1 MVPGV
6 CTCCS
11 SANPD
16 APVVVSQEHTL
27 YERRGAAAW
36 ITLNRPEKRNALS
49 GTLVREAYEHLG
61 AAGADD
67 RVRCVVLTGA
77 GRAFCSGMDLHSP
90 PGHGAAGERPV
101 PFDAL
106 VRAIQESAKPVI
118 AAVNGPAFAGGLGLV
133 GASDIVVSAKGA
145 VFSFSEVRLGLI
157 PAIISVVC
165 VPKLG
170 VHHAM
175 RLFLTGERF
184 DAEAA
189 LRYGLVHR
197 VVPAEE
203 LDRAVAGEVAA
214 IALGGPRAVAE
225 CKKLVH
231 DRAGGIRLADFARM
245 AKWSERM
252 FQSEEGREG
261 MASFLEKR
269 KPRWTRDG
277 KSPP

>member
-1 MVPGV
+1 M
-6 CTCCS
+6 S
-11 SANPD
+11 
-16 APVVVSQEHTL
+16 SQEHTL
-27 YERRGAAAW
+27 YELRDTAAW

-61 AAGADD
+61 VAGADD
-67 RVRCVVLTGA
+67 QVRCIVLTGA
-77 GRAFCSGMDLHSP
+77 GRAFCSGMDLESP
-90 PGHGAAGERPV
+90 PGHVAPGERPV
-101 PFDAL
+101 PFDTL

-145 VFSFSEVRLGLI
+145 VFSFSEVRLGLV
-157 PAIISVVC
+157 PAIISLVC

-170 VHHAM
+170 AHHAM

-197 VVPAEE
+197 TVPPEE
-203 LDRAVAGEVAA
+203 LDAAVAGEVAA
-214 IALGGPRAVAE
+214 IALGGPVAVSE
-225 CKKLVH
+225 CKKLVR
-231 DRAGGIRLADFARM
+231 DRVGGPRLEDFARM

-252 FQSEEGREG
+252 FRSQEGREG
-261 MASFLEKR
+261 MAAFLEKR
-269 KPRWTRDG
+269 RPRWIRDDESSLRG
-277 KSPP
+277 S